1 VSAVENAYRLL
12 EGGDAQAAIAE
23 LERAGDAG
31 DASSFLELAVWNL
44 EGRLVPRDLHRSR
57 DYFRRSGDL
66 GQTTAEHVYICF
78 LANGV
83 GGAADWQAAND
94 RLRKL
99 AQTDG
104 RAARQIELVD
114 VMHITA
120 DGYPVTVP
128 EGRQLSASPE
138 AHRFEAL
145 FSPAECDYLV
155 QTAEP
160 LLQQSVVVDPATG
173 VLRPHPV
180 RTSDGASFPW
190 ASEDLVISALNR
202 RIAAASGTDVK
213 CGEPLQVLR
222 YRPGQEYRP
231 HFDALPSNENQR
243 VLTML
248 VYLNSGYS
256 GGETSFTRAGLTVA
270 GRMGDALLFRN
281 ARPGG
286 SPDLNAEH
294 AGLPVSSGEK
304 YLASRWIRERP
315 MIAT

>member
-1 VSAVENAYRLL
+1 
-12 EGGDAQAAIAE
+12 
-23 LERAGDAG
+23 
-31 DASSFLELAVWNL
+31 
-44 EGRLVPRDLHRSR
+44 
-57 DYFRRSGDL
+57 
-66 GQTTAEHVYICF
+66 
-78 LANGV
+78 
-83 GGAADWQAAND
+83 
-94 RLRKL
+94 
-99 AQTDG
+99 
-104 RAARQIELVD
+104 
-114 VMHITA
+114 
-120 DGYPVTVP
+120 
-128 EGRQLSASPE
+128 
-138 AHRFEAL
+138 
-145 FSPAECDYLV
+145 V